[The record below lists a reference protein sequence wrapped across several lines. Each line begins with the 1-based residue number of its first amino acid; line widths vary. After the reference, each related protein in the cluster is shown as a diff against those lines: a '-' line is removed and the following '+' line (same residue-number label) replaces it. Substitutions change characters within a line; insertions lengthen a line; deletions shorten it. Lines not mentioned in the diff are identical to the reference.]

1 MSAAPLDFDTTED
14 DPLEAL
20 GTEVGP
26 PDVEAADAAR
36 ERFEADGT
44 KAALG
49 VLADL
54 AVWWAQ
60 SRGDHRAAPPA
71 HVVALGAGPLAPLP
85 DDVTRHD
92 LDPASV
98 PSVPSVPSA
107 PSATDA
113 AVGQGVALA
122 DRLADAGTDLVL
134 LSLPLGIR
142 GRALTGY
149 LMGLDPVETNG
160 WQAGDPFDDEAWM
173 SEVEQVRELQWTL
186 RGLRGRPIAMVRTLD
201 DPRIAAATAFLL
213 RSAVRRTPVLLDGPG
228 ACAVALLASRC
239 ARVGSRWWLAAEVG
253 DEPLHQR
260 CLDSLGVRAVSRLR
274 LRTEDGTAGAAA
286 LAHLRIAAGL
296 LARG

>member
-14 DPLEAL
+14 DPLEAI
-20 GTEVGP
+20 GDEVGP
-26 PDVEAADAAR
+26 PDVEAADAVR
-36 ERFEADGT
+36 ERFEAAGT
-44 KAALG
+44 TAALG

-60 SRGDHRAAPPA
+60 SRGDDRAAPPA
-71 HVVALGAGPLAPLP
+71 RVVALGAAPLAPLP

-92 LDPASV
+92 LEPA
-98 PSVPSVPSA
+98 PSAAVPSA
-107 PSATDA
+107 VDA
-113 AVGQGVALA
+113 AVEQGAALA

-134 LSLPLGIR
+134 LSLPLGVP

-160 WQAGDPFDDEAWM
+160 WPAGEPFDDETWM
-173 SEVEQVRELQWTL
+173 SEVEQVRDVQWTL
-186 RGLRGRPIAMVRTLD
+186 RGLRGRPIAMVRTLG
-201 DPRIAAATAFLL
+201 DPRVAAATAFLL

-228 ACAVALLASRC
+228 ACAVALLAARC

-253 DEPLHQR
+253 DAPLHQR
-260 CLDSLGVRAVSRLR
+260 CLDSLNVRAVSRLR

-296 LARG
+296 LARD